1 MRMRKQYRLSY
12 FLGQSFKNIWRNGV
26 MSFASMAVLMSC
38 LVVLGGFAMLVYN
51 ININLE
57 EFGLLNEIVVFVDH
71 DATEEEIL
79 AIETKIRS
87 LDNVA
92 AVTRTTKAQA
102 LEDMKNQSEDYK
114 HLYEDITEENNP
126 LSDSFTIT
134 YEDNDKVVTLA
145 YLLGQIDGIRKVNNR
160 LDLAVTISDF
170 KNGVLVVFSWF
181 LIILVI
187 VSLFVIINTIKLSVF
202 SRRNEISIMRY
213 VGATGWFI
221 TLPFLFE
228 GIIIGLVA
236 SGFAYLIE
244 MYFYHYVEIMVMSDL
259 QMITIVAFE
268 TVQMPL
274 LWAFLAIGVL
284 TGIIGSSISL
294 GKYLRV

>member
-38 LVVLGGFAMLVYN
+38 LVVLGGFTLLVYN

-57 EFGLLNEIVVFVDH
+57 EFGLLNEIVIFVDH
-71 DATEEEIL
+71 DATEEKIS
-79 AIETKIRS
+79 AIESEIRS

-92 AVTRTTKAQA
+92 SVRRITKAEA
-102 LEDMKNQSEDYK
+102 LEDMKNQSAEYAD
-114 HLYEDITEENNP
+114 LYSDITEENNP
-126 LSDSFTIT
+126 LSDSFIIT

-145 YLLGQIDGIRKVNNR
+145 YLLGQIEGVRKVNNR
-160 LDLAVTISDF
+160 LDLAVTISNF
-170 KNGVLVVFSWF
+170 KNGVLLVFSWF

-202 SRRNEISIMRY
+202 SRRSEISIMRY

-236 SGFAYLIE
+236 SGVAFLVE
-244 MYFYHYVEIMVMSDL
+244 TLCYHYVETLVLTDL
-259 QMITIVAFE
+259 QMITLASYTAI
-268 TVQMPL
+268 QMPL
-274 LWAFLAIGVL
+274 LWGFLAVGVL
-284 TGIIGSSISL
+284 CGVIGSSISL

>member
-1 MRMRKQYRLSY
+1 MRRSY
-12 FLGQSFKNIWRNGV
+12 SLTYFIGQSFINLWRNGV

-71 DATEEEIL
+71 DATEEQIL

-92 AVTRTTKAQA
+92 AVKRTTKAQA

-145 YLLGQIDGIRKVNNR
+145 YLLGQIDGVRKVNNR

-170 KNGVLVVFSWF
+170 KNGVLVVFTWF

-202 SRRNEISIMRY
+202 ARRNEISIMRY

-236 SGFAYLIE
+236 SGAAYLIE

-259 QMITIVAFE
+259 QMITIAAFE

-274 LWAFLAIGVL
+274 LWGFLAIGVL
-284 TGIIGSSISL
+284 AGIIGSSISL

>member
-1 MRMRKQYRLSY
+1 MRRSY
-12 FLGQSFKNIWRNGV
+12 SLTYFIGQSFINIWRNGV

-71 DATEEEIL
+71 DATEEEIV
-79 AIETKIRS
+79 AIENKIRS
-87 LDNVA
+87 LDNVSE
-92 AVTRTTKAQA
+92 VRRTTKAQA
-102 LEDMKNQSEDYK
+102 LEDMKSQSEDYK

-134 YEDNDKVVTLA
+134 YADNDKVVTLA
-145 YLLGQIDGIRKVNNR
+145 YLLGQIDGVRKVNNR
-160 LDLAVTISDF
+160 LDLAVTISEF
-170 KNGVLVVFSWF
+170 KNGVLVVFTWF

-236 SGFAYLIE
+236 SGFAYLVE

-259 QMITIVAFE
+259 QMISIVAFE
-268 TVQMPL
+268 AVQQPL
-274 LWAFLAIGVL
+274 LIIFLAIGVL
-284 TGIIGSSISL
+284 AGVIGSSISL